1 MLRKTLTAAVPAL
14 ALILGTPGSLLG
26 SGPGTPDRIIVL
38 GDEGVDR
45 LDADAPEI
53 DSGDVVVH
61 IDRRNGGFLGVRL
74 VGITPELR
82 EHFGAPRDAGV
93 LVGGVEK
100 DSPAEKAGVKVGD
113 VVTGA
118 DGERVASARDLSR
131 AVRHKKAGETMK
143 LALTRDRAS
152 KELSVTVAER
162 PEREVHIGDLGP
174 MIQKRMKIYSDG
186 DLDTPMVVGPMHDMG
201 RVQERLDEI
210 EKRLKDLE
218 KKLPAGKGF

>member
-1 MLRKTLTAAVPAL
+1 MLRKTLTAALPAL
-14 ALILGTPGSLLG
+14 ALILATPGSLFG
-26 SGPGTPDRIIVL
+26 SGPGTPDRVVVL
-38 GDEGVDR
+38 GDDDVDL
-45 LDADAPEI
+45 LDADAPEV
-53 DSGDVVVH
+53 DSDVVVH
-61 IDRRNGGFLGVRL
+61 VDRKHGGFLGVRL

-82 EHFGAPRDAGV
+82 EHFGAPGDAGV

-100 DSPAEKAGVKVGD
+100 DSPAEKAGIKVGD

-118 DGERVASARDLSR
+118 DGDRVASARDLSR

-162 PEREVHIGDLGP
+162 PEREVHVGDLGP
-174 MIQKRMKIYSDG
+174 MIQKRMKIYSNG
-186 DLDTPMVVGPMHDMG
+186 DFDAPMVVGPMHDMG

-218 KKLPAGKGF
+218 KKLPQGKGY